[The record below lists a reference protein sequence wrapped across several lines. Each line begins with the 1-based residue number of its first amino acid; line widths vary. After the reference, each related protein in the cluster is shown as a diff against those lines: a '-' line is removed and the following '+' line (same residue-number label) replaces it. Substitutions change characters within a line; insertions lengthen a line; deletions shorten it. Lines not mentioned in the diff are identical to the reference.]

1 MKAMLPCLLAL
12 AFPVFPATLAAEPLR
27 AGAAAV
33 DITPKQFPMNMPGG
47 YETWIGT
54 NQVQEDASVLIT
66 NQLLEMLAE
75 LQQQP

>member
-1 MKAMLPCLLAL
+1 MKAMLPYLLAL
-12 AFPVFPATLAAEPLR
+12 VLGSVPATLAAAPLR

-66 NQLLEMLAE
+66 DPLLAMLAE
-75 LQQQP
+75 LHQQP